1 MELKELIDL
10 LKSLLQVTVIVQ
22 PAEVMSYDE
31 ACKLLG
37 VSHTFLKRHTE
48 IPRYQPSPKLV
59 YFRRSDLESFVFTQ
73 RMISKDDFLRK
84 MEGMMLSAGRS
95 NVSGSASPN
104 VSDPMGLNV
113 SDPLDLNESADGRI
127 SGEGDAEGD
136 EMLGGED
143 FDGDAEG
150 DEEPFLD
157 E

>member
-84 MEGMMLSAGRS
+84 MENLVINRQL
-95 NVSGSASPN
+95 P
-104 VSDPMGLNV
+104 
-113 SDPLDLNESADGRI
+113 ADGMD
-127 SGEGDAEGD
+127 SDAMGEVLA
-136 EMLGGED
+136 GGNL
-143 FDGDAEG
+143 DGDAEG

>member
-37 VSHTFLKRHTE
+37 VSHTFLTRHTE

-84 MEGMMLSAGRS
+84 MENLVINRQL
-95 NVSGSASPN
+95 P
-104 VSDPMGLNV
+104 
-113 SDPLDLNESADGRI
+113 ADGMD
-127 SGEGDAEGD
+127 SDAMGEVLA
-136 EMLGGED
+136 GGNL
-143 FDGDAEG
+143 DGDAEG